1 MKEISHISNN
11 SFRNVVT
18 STCQFDLLFGLGAY
32 SSLHSIFYRIIVF
45 DKLYYSDIQFWHC
58 KNAIT
63 NLVKAVNK
71 FNFERTLV
79 STNVNEQVAIANR
92 TVLKRMLRSIFCIAL
107 NKHSDRKWK
116 IMQNLFKRTIF
127 SKCFSFYRSLL

>member
-18 STCQFDLLFGLGAY
+18 STSQFDLLLGLGAF

-63 NLVKAVNK
+63 NLVKKAVNK
-71 FNFERTLV
+71 FNFERTLA

-92 TVLKRMLRSIFCIAL
+92 TVLKRMLRPIFCIAL
-107 NKHSDRKWK
+107 NKHSDRK
-116 IMQNLFKRTIF
+116 
-127 SKCFSFYRSLL
+127 